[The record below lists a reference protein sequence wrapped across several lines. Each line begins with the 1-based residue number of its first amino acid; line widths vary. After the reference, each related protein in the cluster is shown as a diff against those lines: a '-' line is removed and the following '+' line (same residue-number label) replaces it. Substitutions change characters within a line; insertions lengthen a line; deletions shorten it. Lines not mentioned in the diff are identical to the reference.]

1 MRVFVAGATGA
12 LGTQL
17 VPQLVANG
25 HEVVAVTRT
34 ASKQQALRAMG
45 ARPVVADALDPTRS
59 PGWWPRPSRG

>member
-25 HEVVAVTRT
+25 HEVVGTTRT

-45 ARPVVADALDPTRS
+45 GGRWWPTRLTSTRS